1 MEKISGG
8 ELVVRCLLEE
18 QVPFI
23 FGVPGDQPYPVLDA
37 CYEHEDRIQW
47 ITFRHEAAAAHAA
60 DAYARITGSP
70 GVCLGTVGP
79 GAANLV
85 PGVYVAYAD
94 SIPMVVLTAQNQ
106 SWKSYPAHG
115 SMQSLDQLTLFKAI
129 TKWNVV
135 VSHWKRIPELVQRA
149 FRYATSG
156 RPGPVHLDLPVDIL
170 YEEHLPDPEF
180 TRILPP
186 SQYRALNP
194 PAGNPNAIRRAVSM
208 LAEAKNPMIRA
219 GGGVHRSGA
228 SRELIKLAEYLQTP
242 VTTSASARGAIP
254 EDHVLSLP
262 GNAPGSAALVVQ
274 NEADVV
280 LMVGCQ
286 LGDLDLFGKPLSWA
300 DPNDQ
305 KLIQIDIDGEMIA
318 LNREVDVAIVGDA
331 RVVLKQL
338 REALEAKISRKEERA
353 VLTDYHN
360 IQEEWLS
367 DFYELAASEAPPI
380 HPLRLVKEVRDFF
393 SRDGILVVDGG
404 NIVIWTTYLHPIYTP
419 RSFLW
424 AQDSGHLGTGLGFA
438 IGAKLAMKTRPVYLI
453 TGDGALGFNLGELE
467 TARRLN
473 LPIVVIV
480 CNDRAFGMIKA
491 GQKALYG
498 GRFVGVDLYDV
509 RWDLVARAMDC
520 YGERINDPKEI
531 RPALQRAI
539 DSGLPAVLDILVDR
553 EANLTPPDFDTVA
566 AIWLDGVEMP
576 EGKKPRPKP
585 DVSVETPSEAIEKAS
600 VPAEEG

>member
-1 MEKISGG
+1 MSGG
-8 ELVVRCLLEE
+8 ELVVKCLLKEE
-18 QVPFI
+18 VPFI

-37 CYEHEDRIQW
+37 CYEYEDRIRW

-94 SIPMVVLTAQNQ
+94 SIPMIVLTAQNQ
-106 SWKSYPAHG
+106 SWKSYPDHG
-115 SMQSLDQLTLFKAI
+115 SMQALDHLSLFKAI

-170 YEEHLPDPEF
+170 YEEHVPDLEF
-180 TRILPP
+180 TRVLSP
-186 SQYRALNP
+186 SQYRAVNP
-194 PAGNPNAIRRAVSM
+194 PASNPEAIRRAVSM

-228 SRELIKLAEYLQTP
+228 SEELIRLAEYLQTP
-242 VTTSASARGAIP
+242 VTTSASARGAMP
-254 EDHVLSLP
+254 EDHDLCLI
-262 GNAPGSAALVVQ
+262 GNAPGSATLVLQ
-274 NEADVV
+274 NEADVC
-280 LMVGCQ
+280 LMVGCR

-300 DPNDQ
+300 ESTDQ

-318 LNREVDVAIVGDA
+318 FNREVDIAIVGDA
-331 RVVLKQL
+331 RVVLRQL
-338 REALEAKISRKEERA
+338 REGLEAAISRKERPN
-353 VLTDYHN
+353 VLTEYHD
-360 IQEEWLS
+360 IQKEWLS
-367 DFYELAASEAPPI
+367 EFSEIAASETPPI
-380 HPLRLVKEVRDFF
+380 HPLRLVQEVRDFF
-393 SRDGILVVDGG
+393 PRDGILVVDGG
-404 NIVIWTTYLHPIYTP
+404 NTIIWTTYLHPIYTP

-424 AQDSGHLGTGLGFA
+424 AADSGHLGTGLGFA
-438 IGAKLAMKTRPVYLI
+438 IGAKLAAKARPVYLI
-453 TGDGALGFNLGELE
+453 TGDGALGFSLGELE
-467 TARRLN
+467 TVRRLN
-473 LPIVVIV
+473 LPIVVII

-498 GRFVGVDLYDV
+498 ERYVGVDLYDI
-509 RWDLVARAMDC
+509 RWDLIARAMDC

-553 EANLTPPDFDTVA
+553 EANLAPPDFDTVA
-566 AIWLDGVEMP
+566 TIWLEGVEMP

-585 DVSVETPSEAIEKAS
+585 DVSAETPSEPIEKAS